1 MEETLHRNRS
11 VQLCSLRCRI
21 KMAILALS
29 QKGDISE
36 MFLGKVD
43 NVLRAILPLVQSGM
57 CFQVVHATLGS
68 PARARPGPIISYSV
82 TFLGTSL
89 RSPPWPYLFALA
101 TSGSVMRAF
110 IADD

>member
-36 MFLGKVD
+36 MFLGKVA
-43 NVLRAILPLVQSGM
+43 NVESNPPSGPIRHV
-57 CFQVVHATLGS
+57 FPSGS
-68 PARARPGPIISYSV
+68 CDAWFPCARPGPIISYSV

-101 TSGSVMRAF
+101 TLGSVMRAF